1 MLSAAWAL
9 EDRTRP
15 METRW
20 GKGVQE
26 FPERKKNQIMR
37 FVQQWRGKVEL
48 VGAVV
53 PAQCTKVCKLF
64 QKESAR
70 SLEN

>member
-1 MLSAAWAL
+1 MGPRRQNQANGDSVG
-9 EDRTRP
+9 EGRSRVP
-15 METRW
+15 
-20 GKGVQE
+20 GKK
-26 FPERKKNQIMR
+26 KKNQIMR